1 MIRVEG
7 LRKSFGDVRAVAG
20 VDLEVERGEILVLLG
35 QNGAGKSTTL
45 RCLGGILRP
54 DGGLIELDGL
64 RLPESLDS
72 VRARLGVVPDQA
84 RIYGRNTAPEYLDH
98 FGYLYGVPAPIR
110 RRRIATLL
118 ERVELADRKNTVL
131 AAYSRGMA
139 QKVAL
144 IRATLHDP
152 DWIFCDEPTAGLDPV
167 AAADMR
173 RYLDEQKLRGAALIV
188 TTHVLSEAELM
199 ADRIAIMRSGV
210 VVTHGALDELRQQAG
225 RGRRFIAH
233 LARGVPDPEPVSS
246 WLGEHA
252 LDHSIDG
259 DRLHYTLP
267 WQSGAGERADFAA
280 RLQAL
285 LAEQGAPFH
294 ELAEEETSLE
304 SVYLDAMAAPDGPPH
319 PALRAD
325 LPTRWGGEGIRAPRM
340 FRSLRNQGSLLRHAL
355 PFYVSSWWRR
365 GDLSWVMYLNAF
377 VLLLVVGTSLFG
389 QLPGVAGQVAQRFA
403 GGQALQAGLLLPLF
417 FLSFALLES
426 IKSSIGIWWEK
437 AQGSLEVLLYTP
449 IDDPSLIWLEVL
461 PGAIVSTVWVTV
473 WTAAGL
479 ALLSLFGEAAPWD
492 LLPVLAFVAA
502 VTSYWAAMG
511 RMLGFMLFPRE
522 GAAGGAWSFLLS
534 PVSAAVAD
542 LPLALFVFRSPLA
555 PASLLLPIIACL
567 ALTVLCGTTFDRE
580 RLMETGL
587 GRVRRRRV
595 WFQLGVLRRNAAA
608 IVAGVLIAAAP
619 AGVAASVSGSAHW
632 SSWPQVQA
640 AVSGGHGDTQL
651 VASTPGGHPSSPAS
665 GVTIA
670 AAGLAGIVATLGLM
684 LAMVVVSFAAFF
696 LLGLPALLGL
706 VVGAVLWGVQAGFG
720 GAGPPQPWL
729 AGAGGAAL
737 LALAPN
743 TGAALPI
750 YWSLIFGSGRRL
762 DRLREAWSSYWAV
775 FLQLVMPAC
784 GLFGLIVFKLLASG

>member
-7 LRKSFGDVRAVAG
+7 LRKSFGEVRAVAG
-20 VDLEVERGEILVLLG
+20 VDLHVEQGEILVLLG

-54 DGGLIELDGL
+54 DSGLVELDGL
-64 RLPESLDS
+64 RLPEHLDS
-72 VRARLGVVPDQA
+72 IRARLGVVPDQS
-84 RIYGRNTAPEYLDH
+84 RLYGRNTAPEYLDH
-98 FGYLYGVPAPIR
+98 FGFLYGVPR
-110 RRRIATLL
+110 ELRGKRIAALL
-118 ERVELADRKNTVL
+118 ERFEIADRKTTVL

-173 RYLDEQKLRGAALIV
+173 RYLDEQKQRGAALIV

-199 ADRIAIMRSGV
+199 ADRIAIMRRGV
-210 VVTHGALDELRQQAG
+210 VVTHGSPEELRQQVGKG
-225 RGRRFIAH
+225 RQFIAR
-233 LARGVPDPEPVSS
+233 LARPLAKAEPVAR
-246 WLGEHA
+246 WLSEQA
-252 LDHSIDG
+252 LDHSFDG

-267 WQSGAGERADFAA
+267 WPTPAAERADFAA
-280 RLQAL
+280 RLQGL
-285 LAEQGAPFH
+285 LAEHGAPFH
-294 ELAEEETSLE
+294 ELEEDETTLE
-304 SVYLDAMAAPDGPPH
+304 SVYLKAMAAPAAEAH
-319 PALRAD
+319 SE
-325 LPTRWGGEGIRAPRM
+325 PTRSALVTSGIRAPRM
-340 FRSLRNQGSLLRHAL
+340 FASLSNQGRLLRHAL

-365 GDLSWVMYLNAF
+365 GDLSWVGYLNAF
-377 VLLLVVGTSLFG
+377 VLLLVVATSLFG
-389 QLPGVAGQVAQRFA
+389 QLPGVAGQVAQHLA
-403 GGQALQAGLLLPLF
+403 GGNALQAGLLLPLF

-449 IDDPSLIWLEVL
+449 VDDPSIIWLEVL
-461 PGAIVSTVWVTV
+461 PGAIVSTVWVTL

-492 LLPVLAFVAA
+492 LLPVFGFVAA

-555 PASLLLPIIACL
+555 LVSLLLPITACV
-567 ALTVLCGTTFDRE
+567 ALTILCGGTFDRE

-587 GRVRRRRV
+587 ARTRRKRSWLPV
-595 WFQLGVLRRNAAA
+595 GVIRRNAAA
-608 IVAGVLIAAAP
+608 VVAGVVLAVAAAGISG
-619 AGVAASVSGSAHW
+619 AISANEHWHSWADVRAA
-632 SSWPQVQA
+632 
-640 AVSGGHGDTQL
+640 
-651 VASTPGGHPSSPAS
+651 AS
-665 GVTIA
+665 GVAIDPTPVAVVSHDAPAQANGVTVA
-670 AAGLAGIVATLGLM
+670 AAGLSGIVATLALM
-684 LAMVVVSFAAFF
+684 LILVILSFAAFF
-696 LLGLPALLGL
+696 LLGFPALAALL
-706 VVGAVLWGVQAGFG
+706 VGAAVWGVQLGFG
-720 GAGPPQPWL
+720 SAGPLQLWL
-729 AGAGGAAL
+729 AGAGGIAL
-737 LALAPN
+737 LALALN

-750 YWSLIFGSGRRL
+750 YWSLVFGSGRRL
-762 DRLREAWSSYWAV
+762 DRLREAWSNYWAL
-775 FLQLVMPAC
+775 FRGLVIPICA
-784 GLFGLIVFKLLASG
+784 LFGLVVFRLLVEG